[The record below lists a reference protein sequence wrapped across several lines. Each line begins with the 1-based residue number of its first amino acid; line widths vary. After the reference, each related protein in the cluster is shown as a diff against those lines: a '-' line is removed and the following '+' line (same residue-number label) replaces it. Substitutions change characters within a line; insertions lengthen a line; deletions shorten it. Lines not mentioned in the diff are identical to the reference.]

1 MLYYAVLR
9 PMVVEAQTRKVN
21 QMKSVGVKVTEVTSG
36 NSFVHYAPNLSLAK
50 FYASSVNKGPWPTKS
65 GAILKAVIVK

>member
-9 PMVVEAQTRKVN
+9 PMVVEAMRKVER
-21 QMKSVGVKVTEVTSG
+21 MKSVGVKVTEVTSG

-65 GAILKAVIVK
+65 GAILNAVIVK

>member
-9 PMVVEAQTRKVN
+9 PMVVEAKRKVER
-21 QMKSVGVKVTEVTSG
+21 MKSVGVKVTEVTSG
-36 NSFVHYAPNLSLAK
+36 HSFVHYAPNLSLAK